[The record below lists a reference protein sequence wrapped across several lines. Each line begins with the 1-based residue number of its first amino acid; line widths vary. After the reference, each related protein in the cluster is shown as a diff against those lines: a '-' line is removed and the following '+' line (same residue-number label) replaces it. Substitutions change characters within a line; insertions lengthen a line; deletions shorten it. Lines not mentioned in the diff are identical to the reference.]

1 MLRQTFAA
9 SSLTAGALAALL
21 LAGTAAPALAGKAND
36 TLVYA
41 SDSEPENVSPY
52 HNSAREGVILARNAW
67 DTLIYRDPAT
77 GQYQPMLAT
86 AWKWVDPVTLE
97 LTIREGVT
105 FHNGDA
111 LTPEDVAFTFNYVLT
126 PEART
131 VTKQNVDWMKS
142 TEVVDA
148 HTVRI
153 HLKAPFP
160 AALEYLAGPTPIFP
174 AAYFK
179 KVGLDGFAKAP
190 VGTGPYR
197 IVSVDSGRGVKLERF
212 EKYWT
217 GGPIAKPKIGKL
229 EFRVIPDGDS
239 RMAELVTGG
248 IDWIWRVP
256 GDQAD
261 QLRTAPGVTVLSA
274 ETMRV
279 GFLQF
284 DVAGRATEKSPLKD
298 KRVRQ
303 AISYAIDRQAMVD
316 NLVRGGARV
325 MNVLCFVGQFGC
337 VDEGAQRYAY
347 DPAKAKALLKEAGY
361 PDGFE
366 IDLAAYRE
374 REYAEA
380 VIGYLR
386 AVGIKARLN
395 YLRYAAFRDA
405 LRGGKVSI
413 GFQTWGSFSV
423 NDVSAFTGVYFRGG
437 DEDLTKDPATIA
449 ALQAGDTAGDPEG
462 RKAKYREALSRIA
475 GEAYALPMF
484 SYPSNYAF
492 TQDLN
497 FTAQP
502 DEVPRFYA
510 ASWK

>member
-1 MLRQTFAA
+1 MPRPLRTIRA
-9 SSLTAGALAALL
+9 LTALMLTATAL
-21 LAGTAAPALAGKAND
+21 PALAGKAND

-52 HNSAREGVILARNAW
+52 HNSLREGIILARNAW
-67 DTLIYRDPAT
+67 DTLIYREPAT
-77 GQYQPMLAT
+77 GEYKPMLAT
-86 AWKWVDPVTLE
+86 AWTWIDPVTLE

-105 FHNGDA
+105 FHNGD
-111 LTPEDVAFTFNYVLT
+111 TFGPEDVAFTFNYVLT

-131 VTKQNVDWMKS
+131 VTRGNVDWMKS
-142 TEVVDA
+142 AEVTGPN
-148 HTVRI
+148 TVRI
-153 HLKAPFP
+153 HLKNPFP
-160 AALEYLAGPTPIFP
+160 AALEYLAGPTPILP
-174 AAYFK
+174 GAYFK

-190 VGTGPYR
+190 VGTGPYK
-197 IVSVDSGRGVKLERF
+197 IVSVDSGRGVKLVRF
-212 EKYWT
+212 EQYWT

-256 GDQAD
+256 SDQAD
-261 QLRTAPGVTVLSA
+261 QLKNAPGITVLSA

-284 DVAGRATEKSPLKD
+284 DVQGRAMEKSPLKD
-298 KRVRQ
+298 VRVRQ
-303 AISYAIDRQAMVD
+303 AISYAIDRKAMVD
-316 NLVRGGARV
+316 NIVRGGSRV
-325 MNVLCFVGQFGC
+325 MNATCFIGQFGC
-337 VDEGAQRYAY
+337 VEDGVPRYAY
-347 DPAKAKALLKEAGY
+347 DPAKARALLKEAGY

-374 REYAEA
+374 RDYAEA

-386 AVGIKARLN
+386 AVGIKVRLN
-395 YLRYAAFRDA
+395 YLRFAAFRDA

-413 GFQTWGSFSV
+413 GFQTWGSFSI

-437 DEDLTKDPATIA
+437 EEDLARDPQVIA
-449 ALQAGDTAGDPEG
+449 DLQAADTGSDPEA
-462 RKAKYREALSRIA
+462 RKAKYGEALKRIA
-475 GEAYALPMF
+475 AQAYALPMF

-510 ASWK
+510 SSWR

>member
-1 MLRQTFAA
+1 MLRQT
-9 SSLTAGALAALL
+9 LAALL
-21 LAGTAAPALAGKAND
+21 LTATALPALAGKAND

-52 HNSAREGVILARNAW
+52 HNSLREGVILARNAW
-67 DTLIYRDPAT
+67 DTLIYRDPDS
-77 GQYQPMLAT
+77 GQYKPMLAT
-86 AWKWVDPVTLE
+86 AWTWIDPVTLE

-105 FHNGDA
+105 FHNGDK

-131 VTKQNVDWMKS
+131 VTKGNVDWMKS
-142 TEVVDA
+142 TEVTGP

-160 AALEYLAGPTPIFP
+160 AAIEYLAGPTPILP

-190 VGTGPYR
+190 VGSGPYR
-197 IVSVDSGRGVKLERF
+197 IVAVESGKGVKLARF
-212 EKYWT
+212 EQYWT
-217 GGPIAKPKIGKL
+217 GSPIAKPKIGKL

-256 GDQAD
+256 SDQAD
-261 QLRTAPGVTVLSA
+261 QLKSAPGVTVLSA

-284 DVAGRATEKSPLKD
+284 DVMGRAMEKSPLKD
-298 KRVRQ
+298 PRVRQ
-303 AISYAIDRQAMVD
+303 AISYAIDRKAMVD
-316 NLVRGGARV
+316 NIVRGGSRV
-325 MNVLCFVGQFGC
+325 MNATCFIGQFGC
-337 VDEGAQRYAY
+337 VDADVPRYAY
-347 DPAKAKALLKEAGY
+347 DPAKARALLKEAGY

-374 REYAEA
+374 RDYAEA

-386 AVGIKARLN
+386 AVGIKVRLN
-395 YLRYAAFRDA
+395 YLRFAAFRDA

-413 GFQTWGSFSV
+413 GFQTWGSFSIS
-423 NDVSAFTGVYFRGG
+423 DVSAFTGVYFRGG
-437 DEDLTKDPATIA
+437 EEDLAKDPQVIA
-449 ALQAGDTAGDPEG
+449 ALQAADTGSDPEA
-462 RKAKYREALSRIA
+462 RKAKYGEALKRIA
-475 GEAYALPMF
+475 AEAYALPMF

-497 FTAQP
+497 FTAQT